1 MVILNIVTTAISV
14 VTVFVNF
21 ICFYQIK
28 KRGGKTVE

>member
-1 MVILNIVTTAISV
+1 MLILNIVTTAISV

-28 KRGGKTVE
+28 KISK